1 MRCRRLRSAS
11 LWLLLVLAAAE
22 GAERSTPI
30 PASSGSPLRVG
41 TTTIVFKTT
50 RRREA
55 GRAVK

>member
-11 LWLLLVLAAAE
+11 LWLLLVLAA
-22 GAERSTPI
+22 AERSTPI